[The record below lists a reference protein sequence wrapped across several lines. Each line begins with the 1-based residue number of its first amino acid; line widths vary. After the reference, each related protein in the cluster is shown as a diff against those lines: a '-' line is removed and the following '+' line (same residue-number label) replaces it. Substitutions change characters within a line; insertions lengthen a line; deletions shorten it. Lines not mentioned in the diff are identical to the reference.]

1 MCYEEK
7 HSKAKGERD
16 AILAK
21 EVLEN
26 FCIILQIYVTTK
38 QFEIWEFLSPVCFEL
53 WASFPT
59 PQVNTDLY

>member
-1 MCYEEK
+1 MIMCYEEK

-26 FCIILQIYVTTK
+26 FCIILQIYVTK
-38 QFEIWEFLSPVCFEL
+38 QFEI
-53 WASFPT
+53 
-59 PQVNTDLY
+59 